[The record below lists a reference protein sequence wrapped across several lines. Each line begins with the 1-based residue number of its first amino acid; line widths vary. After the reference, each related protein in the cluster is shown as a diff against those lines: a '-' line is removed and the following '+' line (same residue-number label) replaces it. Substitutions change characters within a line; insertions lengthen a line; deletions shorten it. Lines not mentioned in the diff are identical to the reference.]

1 MQEEKENFSSLTGPR
16 IADERARLGLTQDQA
31 GEKCGV
37 SREMWGKYERGKAAM
52 GTEVLSR
59 FARAGADAL
68 YVLTGEREYRQTES
82 QDQFISRMQV
92 INATGRVVDA
102 LPLPEREREGLKLCL
117 TGDPVQDGRAIAEA
131 LKAALLAQ
139 GSKSV
144 VTSAQAPEQIQYV
157 RGTVV
162 PMPTNENAGLTQQE
176 VMALVLDALH
186 EAKRT
191 LPAARIF
198 AVVDAVMAWQ
208 RAGMNVTESSVVE
221 QLRQVK

>member
-1 MQEEKENFSSLTGPR
+1 MAELNIQQKDLAEVLGVPLHRVKSLTSGR
-16 IADERARLGLTQDQA
+16 VQKLT
-31 GEKCGV
+31 
-37 SREMWGKYERGKAAM
+37 REEGDALVKKLN
-52 GTEVLSR
+52 V
-59 FARAGADAL
+59 RAGYLLDGQEPMFQ
-68 YVLTGEREYRQTES
+68 GEGDQEYRQTES
-82 QDQFISRMQV
+82 QDQFISRMQA
-92 INATGRVVDA
+92 INATGRIVDA

-186 EAKRT
+186 KAKRT

>member
-1 MQEEKENFSSLTGPR
+1 MAELNIQQKDLAEVLGVPLHRVKSLTSGR
-16 IADERARLGLTQDQA
+16 VQKLT
-31 GEKCGV
+31 
-37 SREMWGKYERGKAAM
+37 REEGDALVKKLN
-52 GTEVLSR
+52 V
-59 FARAGADAL
+59 RAGYLLDGQEPMFQ
-68 YVLTGEREYRQTES
+68 GEGDQEYRQTES
-82 QDQFISRMQV
+82 QDQFISRMQA
-92 INATGRVVDA
+92 INATGRIVDA

-131 LKAALLAQ
+131 LQGASLAQ
-139 GSKSV
+139 GSKSAL
-144 VTSAQAPEQIQYV
+144 TSIHGQDQIQYA

-162 PMPTNENAGLTQQE
+162 PMPTSENAGLTQQE
-176 VMALVLDALH
+176 VMTLVLDALH

>member
-1 MQEEKENFSSLTGPR
+1 MAELNIQQKDLAEVLGVPLHRVKSLTSGR
-16 IADERARLGLTQDQA
+16 VQKLT
-31 GEKCGV
+31 
-37 SREMWGKYERGKAAM
+37 REEGDALVKKLN
-52 GTEVLSR
+52 V
-59 FARAGADAL
+59 RAGYLLDGQEPMFQ
-68 YVLTGEREYRQTES
+68 GEGDQEYRQTES
-82 QDQFISRMQV
+82 QDQFISRMQA
-92 INATGRVVDA
+92 INATGRIVDA

-131 LKAALLAQ
+131 LQGASLAQ
-139 GSKSV
+139 GSESAL
-144 VTSAQAPEQIQYV
+144 TSIHDQDQIQYA

-162 PMPTNENAGLTQQE
+162 PMPTSENAGLTQQE
-176 VMALVLDALH
+176 VMTLVLDALY

-208 RAGMNVTESSVVE
+208 RAGMNVTESSVME

>member
-1 MQEEKENFSSLTGPR
+1 MIGERLKEER
-16 IADERARLGLTQDQA
+16 DRLGLTQPQ
-31 GEKCGV
+31 
-37 SREMWGKYERGKAAM
+37 
-52 GTEVLSR
+52 
-59 FARAGADAL
+59 FAEAAGAAKRTLIEWEKGATAPNAVQLSALKEIGVDVL
-68 YVLTGEREYRQTES
+68 YVVTGQREYRQAES
-82 QDQFISRMQV
+82 QDQFISRMQA
-92 INATGRVVDA
+92 INATGRIVDA

-144 VTSAQAPEQIQYV
+144 VTSAQGPEQIQYV
-157 RGTVV
+157 RGSVV

-176 VMALVLDALH
+176 VMTLVLDALY

-191 LPAARIF
+191 LPASRIY

>member
-1 MQEEKENFSSLTGPR
+1 MDFFSDSLSRLKHELRVSKDGEVAVALGMTKTAFSERKKRGSFPEKEL
-16 IADERARLGLTQDQA
+16 RALA
-31 GEKCGV
+31 E
-37 SREMWGKYERGKAAM
+37 
-52 GTEVLSR
+52 
-59 FARAGADAL
+59 ARPEIDVH
-68 YVLTGEREYRQTES
+68 YVLTGEREYSQTES
-82 QDQFISRMQV
+82 QDQFISRMQA
-92 INATGRVVDA
+92 INATGRIVDA

-131 LKAALLAQ
+131 LQGASLAQ
-139 GSKSV
+139 GSKSAL
-144 VTSAQAPEQIQYV
+144 TSIHSQDQIQYA

-162 PMPTNENAGLTQQE
+162 PMPTSENAGLTQQE
-176 VMALVLDALH
+176 VMTLVLDALH